1 MKPSLLKG
9 TRDFL
14 PEQVVKRNYLFKVI
28 KSVFEN
34 FAYVPIE
41 TPSFESLSTLTGKYG
56 EEGDRLLF
64 KIFNNGDF
72 LAEVDEQYFG

>member
-41 TPSFESLSTLTGKYG
+41 TPSFEALS
-56 EEGDRLLF
+56 
-64 KIFNNGDF
+64 
-72 LAEVDEQYFG
+72 